1 MEQIRQNIFRQTM
14 FVEFERI
21 IHDPIDKEQ
30 PLSAEALCDIWHK
43 LQIKYYR
50 DDIVID
56 QKIDIEWARIPHFY
70 SNFYVYK
77 YATGFSAASAL
88 SKQILEEGD
97 SAVDRYK
104 EFLKS
109 GGSEFPLDQLR
120 KAGVD
125 MEKKEAVD
133 EALHVFKDLVK
144 QLEKEL

>member
-70 SNFYVYK
+70 SNYYD
-77 YATGFSAASAL
+77 YQYYTGDASAIIFAN
-88 SKQILEEGD
+88 SILNIGLNNNLILL
-97 SAVDRYK
+97 YY
-104 EFLKS
+104 
-109 GGSEFPLDQLR
+109 
-120 KAGVD
+120 
-125 MEKKEAVD
+125 
-133 EALHVFKDLVK
+133 
-144 QLEKEL
+144 